1 MNVTIWNLVLEAAMQ
16 LLLSD
21 STLNFIRQYIK
32 LLPFSWLLTQSV
44 FWITFADLF
53 KICIYS
59 CEKTETYTHLS
70 CILYLITVRFCK
82 HTGCFLQRRIRF
94 YTKQL
99 RNGWLSKNYV
109 GSSNGIRISTYTA
122 WKKKIMLYT
131 ICMCVWEVSSSNSFI
146 TLSFGCI
153 LACGLIILHW

>member
-1 MNVTIWNLVLEAAMQ
+1 MQ

-21 STLNFIRQYIK
+21 STLNFIRQCIK

-59 CEKTETYTHLS
+59 CEKTETYTQLS

-122 WKKKIMLYT
+122 WKKNYALYYLHV
-131 ICMCVWEVSSSNSFI
+131 C
-146 TLSFGCI
+146 LRGI
-153 LACGLIILHW
+153 LLKFFYHPLLWFYTSLWVNYFALIVQIQYFN